1 MMKKERIKKM
11 IVLGIAQFQD
21 PYYQGVAAQL
31 AFFRFLSILPTI
43 ILLSQLMG
51 LFSLSL
57 DSIQEWANINVT
69 GEGMGALDEMLTY
82 RPSGANS
89 VFLAATALW
98 AASRVQFALIR
109 VTNYTITDGKSTGEG
124 YVKDRLRAIKTII
137 ITLFTIVFSLVV
149 LVYGPVILKLVFGM
163 VAGGEIADAAWLT
176 LRWPLSAALYFF
188 MISYNYYVLP
198 SKKVPF
204 KDILPG
210 SIFSSLGFLI
220 VTFVYNIYSSKSINY
235 NILYGSFSNIVAL
248 LMWFWFLSWVICLGI
263 TLNRVWWATRPVNQ
277 KPIAAEAMARRK
289 PLNIL

>member
-1 MMKKERIKKM
+1 MKKERLKKM
-11 IVLGIAQFQD
+11 IILGIAQFQD

-31 AFFRFLSILPTI
+31 AFFLFLSILPTI

-51 LFSLSL
+51 IFSLSL
-57 DSIQEWANINVT
+57 DGIQELANINIT
-69 GEGMGALDEMLTY
+69 GEGMKALEDMFSY

-89 VFLAATALW
+89 LFLAVTALW
-98 AASRVQFALIR
+98 GASKVQFSLIR

-137 ITLFTIVFSLVV
+137 ISLFTIVFSLVV
-149 LVYGPVILKLVFGM
+149 LVYGPMLLKLVFGM
-163 VAGGEIADAAWLT
+163 VAGGELADAAWIT
-176 LRWPLSAALYFF
+176 LRWPLAAALYFF

-204 KDILPG
+204 RDVLPG
-210 SIFSSLGFLI
+210 SIFSSVGFLI
-220 VTFVYNIYSSKSINY
+220 VTYVYNIYSSKSINY

-248 LMWFWFLSWVICLGI
+248 LMWFWFMSWVICLGI
-263 TLNRVWWATRPVNQ
+263 TLNRVWWATRSVNQ
-277 KPIAAEAMARRK
+277 KPIAAEAMERRK

>member
-1 MMKKERIKKM
+1 MKKERLKKM
-11 IVLGIAQFQD
+11 IILGRAQFQD

-31 AFFRFLSILPTI
+31 AFFLFLSILPTI

-51 LFSLSL
+51 IFSLSL
-57 DSIQEWANINVT
+57 DGIQELANINIT
-69 GEGMGALDEMLTY
+69 GEGMKALEDMFSY

-89 VFLAATALW
+89 LFLAVTALW
-98 AASRVQFALIR
+98 GASKVQFSLIR

-149 LVYGPVILKLVFGM
+149 LVYGPMLLKLVFGM
-163 VAGGEIADAAWLT
+163 VAGGELADAAWIT
-176 LRWPLSAALYFF
+176 LRWPLAAALYFF

-204 KDILPG
+204 RDVLPG
-210 SIFSSLGFLI
+210 SIFSSVGFLI
-220 VTFVYNIYSSKSINY
+220 VTYVYNIYSSKSINY

-248 LMWFWFLSWVICLGI
+248 LMWFWFMSWVICLGI
-263 TLNRVWWATRPVNQ
+263 TLNRVWWATRSVNQ
-277 KPIAAEAMARRK
+277 KPIAAEAMERRK

>member
-31 AFFRFLSILPTI
+31 AFFLFLSILPTI

-137 ITLFTIVFSLVV
+137 ITLFTIVF
-149 LVYGPVILKLVFGM
+149 
-163 VAGGEIADAAWLT
+163 
-176 LRWPLSAALYFF
+176 
-188 MISYNYYVLP
+188 
-198 SKKVPF
+198 
-204 KDILPG
+204 
-210 SIFSSLGFLI
+210 
-220 VTFVYNIYSSKSINY
+220 
-235 NILYGSFSNIVAL
+235 
-248 LMWFWFLSWVICLGI
+248 
-263 TLNRVWWATRPVNQ
+263 
-277 KPIAAEAMARRK
+277 
-289 PLNIL
+289 

>member
-1 MMKKERIKKM
+1 MKKERLKKM
-11 IVLGIAQFQD
+11 IILGIAQFQD

-31 AFFRFLSILPTI
+31 AFFLFLSILPTI

-51 LFSLSL
+51 IFSLSL
-57 DSIQEWANINVT
+57 DGIQELANINIT
-69 GEGMGALDEMLTY
+69 GEGMKALEDMFSY

-89 VFLAATALW
+89 LFLAVTALW
-98 AASRVQFALIR
+98 GASKVQFSLIR

-149 LVYGPVILKLVFGM
+149 LVYGPMLLKLVFGM
-163 VAGGEIADAAWLT
+163 VAGGELADAAWIT
-176 LRWPLSAALYFF
+176 LRWPLAAALYFF

-204 KDILPG
+204 RDVLPG
-210 SIFSSLGFLI
+210 SVFSSVGFLI
-220 VTFVYNIYSSKSINY
+220 VTYVYNIYSSKSINY

-248 LMWFWFLSWVICLGI
+248 LMWFWFMSWVICLGI
-263 TLNRVWWATRPVNQ
+263 TLNRVWWATRSVNQ
-277 KPIAAEAMARRK
+277 KPIAAEAMERRK

>member
-1 MMKKERIKKM
+1 MKKERLKKM
-11 IVLGIAQFQD
+11 IILGIAQFQD

-31 AFFRFLSILPTI
+31 AFFLFLSILPTI

-51 LFSLSL
+51 IFSLSL
-57 DSIQEWANINVT
+57 DGIQELANINIT
-69 GEGMGALDEMLTY
+69 GEGMKALEDMFSY

-89 VFLAATALW
+89 LFLAVTALW
-98 AASRVQFALIR
+98 GASKVQFSLIR

-149 LVYGPVILKLVFGM
+149 LVYGPMLLKLVFGM
-163 VAGGEIADAAWLT
+163 VAGGELADAAWIT
-176 LRWPLSAALYFF
+176 LRWPLAAALYFF

-204 KDILPG
+204 RDVLPG
-210 SIFSSLGFLI
+210 SIFSSVGFLI
-220 VTFVYNIYSSKSINY
+220 VTYVYNIYSSKSINY
-235 NILYGSFSNIVAL
+235 NILSGSFSNIVAL
-248 LMWFWFLSWVICLGI
+248 LMWFWFMSWVICLGI
-263 TLNRVWWATRPVNQ
+263 TLNRVWWATRSVNQ
-277 KPIAAEAMARRK
+277 KPIAAEAMERRK

>member
-1 MMKKERIKKM
+1 MKKERLKKM
-11 IVLGIAQFQD
+11 IILGIAQFQD

-31 AFFRFLSILPTI
+31 AFFLFLSILPTI

-51 LFSLSL
+51 IFSLSL
-57 DSIQEWANINVT
+57 DGIQELANINIT
-69 GEGMGALDEMLTY
+69 GEGMKALEDMFSY

-89 VFLAATALW
+89 LFLAVTALW
-98 AASRVQFALIR
+98 GASKVQFSLIR

-149 LVYGPVILKLVFGM
+149 LVYGPMLLKLVFGI
-163 VAGGEIADAAWLT
+163 VAGGELADAAWIT
-176 LRWPLSAALYFF
+176 LRWPLAAALYFF

-204 KDILPG
+204 RDVLPG
-210 SIFSSLGFLI
+210 SVFSSVGFLI
-220 VTFVYNIYSSKSINY
+220 VTYVYNIYSSKSINY

-248 LMWFWFLSWVICLGI
+248 LMWFWFMSWVICLGI
-263 TLNRVWWATRPVNQ
+263 TLNRVWWATRSVNQ
-277 KPIAAEAMARRK
+277 KPIAAEAMERRK

>member
-1 MMKKERIKKM
+1 MKKERLKKM
-11 IVLGIAQFQD
+11 IILGIAQFQD

-31 AFFRFLSILPTI
+31 AFFLFLSILPTI
-43 ILLSQLMG
+43 ILLSPLMG
-51 LFSLSL
+51 IFSLSL
-57 DSIQEWANINVT
+57 DGIQELANINIT
-69 GEGMGALDEMLTY
+69 GEGMKALEDMFSY

-89 VFLAATALW
+89 LFLAVTALW
-98 AASRVQFALIR
+98 GASKVQFSLIR

-149 LVYGPVILKLVFGM
+149 LVYGPMLLKLVFGM
-163 VAGGEIADAAWLT
+163 VAGGELADAAWIT
-176 LRWPLSAALYFF
+176 LRWPLAAALYFF

-204 KDILPG
+204 RDVLPG
-210 SIFSSLGFLI
+210 SIFSSVGFLI
-220 VTFVYNIYSSKSINY
+220 VTYVYNIYSSKSINY

-248 LMWFWFLSWVICLGI
+248 LMWFWFMSWVICLGI
-263 TLNRVWWATRPVNQ
+263 TLNRVWWATRSVNQ
-277 KPIAAEAMARRK
+277 KPIAAEAMERRK

>member
-1 MMKKERIKKM
+1 MKKERLKKM
-11 IVLGIAQFQD
+11 IILGIAQFQD

-31 AFFRFLSILPTI
+31 AFFLFLSILPTI

-51 LFSLSL
+51 IFSLSL
-57 DSIQEWANINVT
+57 EGIQELANINIT
-69 GEGMGALDEMLTY
+69 GEGMKALEDMFSY

-89 VFLAATALW
+89 LFLAVTALW
-98 AASRVQFALIR
+98 GASKVQFSLIR

-149 LVYGPVILKLVFGM
+149 LVYGPMLLKLVFGM
-163 VAGGEIADAAWLT
+163 VAGGELADAAWIT
-176 LRWPLSAALYFF
+176 LRWPLAAALYFF

-204 KDILPG
+204 RDVLPG
-210 SIFSSLGFLI
+210 SIFSSVGFLI
-220 VTFVYNIYSSKSINY
+220 VTYVYNIYSSKSINY

-248 LMWFWFLSWVICLGI
+248 LMWFWFMSWVICLGI
-263 TLNRVWWATRPVNQ
+263 TLNRVWWATRSVNQ
-277 KPIAAEAMARRK
+277 KPIAAEAMERRK

>member
-1 MMKKERIKKM
+1 MKKERLKKM
-11 IVLGIAQFQD
+11 IILGIAQFQD

-31 AFFRFLSILPTI
+31 AFFLFLSILPTI

-51 LFSLSL
+51 IFSLSL
-57 DSIQEWANINVT
+57 DGIQELANINIT
-69 GEGMGALDEMLTY
+69 GEGMKALEDMFSY

-89 VFLAATALW
+89 LFLAVTALW
-98 AASRVQFALIR
+98 GASKVQFSLIR

-149 LVYGPVILKLVFGM
+149 LVYGPMLLQLVFGM
-163 VAGGEIADAAWLT
+163 VAGGELADAAWIT
-176 LRWPLSAALYFF
+176 LRWPLAAALYFF

-204 KDILPG
+204 RDVLPG
-210 SIFSSLGFLI
+210 SIFSSVGFLI
-220 VTFVYNIYSSKSINY
+220 VTYVYNIYSSKSINY

-248 LMWFWFLSWVICLGI
+248 LMWFWFMSWVICLGI
-263 TLNRVWWATRPVNQ
+263 TLNRVWWATRSVNQ
-277 KPIAAEAMARRK
+277 KPIAAEAMERRK

>member
-1 MMKKERIKKM
+1 MKKERLKKM
-11 IVLGIAQFQD
+11 IILGIAQFQD

-31 AFFRFLSILPTI
+31 AFFLFLSILPTI

-51 LFSLSL
+51 IFSLSL
-57 DSIQEWANINVT
+57 DGIQELANINIT
-69 GEGMGALDEMLTY
+69 GEGMKALEDMFSY

-89 VFLAATALW
+89 LFLAVTALW
-98 AASRVQFALIR
+98 GASKVQFSLIR
-109 VTNYTITDGKSTGEG
+109 VTNYAITDGKSTGEG

-149 LVYGPVILKLVFGM
+149 LVYGPMLLKLVFGM
-163 VAGGEIADAAWLT
+163 VAGGELADAAWIT
-176 LRWPLSAALYFF
+176 LRWPLAAALYFF

-204 KDILPG
+204 RDVLPG
-210 SIFSSLGFLI
+210 SIFSSVGFLI
-220 VTFVYNIYSSKSINY
+220 VTYVYNIYSSKSINY

-248 LMWFWFLSWVICLGI
+248 LMWFWFMSWVICLGI
-263 TLNRVWWATRPVNQ
+263 TLNRVWWATRSVNQ
-277 KPIAAEAMARRK
+277 KPIAAEAMERRK